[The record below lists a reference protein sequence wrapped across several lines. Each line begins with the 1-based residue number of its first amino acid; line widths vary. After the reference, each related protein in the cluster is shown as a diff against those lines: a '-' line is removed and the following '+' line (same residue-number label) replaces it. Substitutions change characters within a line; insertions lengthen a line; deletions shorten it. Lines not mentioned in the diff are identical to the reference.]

1 MIQKISVGERPIG
14 SDYLFVGDDGMLFD
28 MMDGGGTLIVRM
40 CRPSQHEIN
49 DFKTRLHLRFR
60 VVDGIIFILIQIGDD
75 WSDAPYYRKFSSG
88 LTHLPSVPDGAGLS
102 THAIMS
108 DGNTGTVVA
117 QKLISFST
125 NGSRALIKAISEQPE
140 IPDYYDRVTKAMYM
154 YSTADLVMGSI
165 SLF

>member
-1 MIQKISVGERPIG
+1 MMQKISVGERPIG

-28 MMDGGGTLIVRM
+28 MTDSGGTLIVRM
-40 CRPSQHEIN
+40 CRPSQQEIN

-60 VVDGIIFILIQIGDD
+60 VVEGMIFILIQIGDD
-75 WSDAPYYRKFSSG
+75 WSDAPYYRKFSHG
-88 LTHLPSVPDGAGLS
+88 LTHLPSIPDGAGLS

-117 QKLISFST
+117 QKFISFNT
-125 NGSRALIKAISEQPE
+125 EGSRALVKAMENQSEM
-140 IPDYYDRVTKAMYM
+140 PDYYDRVTRAMYM
-154 YSTADLVMGSI
+154 YSTDDLVRDSI